1 MKTPKQLL
9 DLLLAQDGDIYEWGV
24 EVSPSD
30 SNPKAFDCSELVE
43 WGCARLGIKPTM
55 PDGAIYQ
62 ARHCQ
67 KYGLLIPV
75 DKAIHTTGALLFYF
89 SDDPFSGGRPSGA
102 HVAVSQGNGK
112 TFEARSSALGVHAF
126 TAINRG
132 WTHAG
137 LIPGLD
143 YSEPVATPTPTP
155 SPTSTATKPEE
166 VKERKGKHYQVTAEY
181 QLNVRSGPGLDYKVL
196 GEINRGE
203 EVIAPYTRGWL
214 PIIRKD
220 GTTGWVS
227 RKFMKQVPTPGPAGP
242 PSAPGPTPTPTPAP
256 TATPTPTPTPTPAP
270 TATPTP
276 APAVGGPT
284 AAQLQKIVPPL
295 TAEKADSLTHP
306 LNLAMGEAE
315 INTPLRQAAFIAQV
329 AYESQGFSRFVEN
342 LNYRAD
348 RLLDVFGK
356 YFTDSEAQEFAH
368 QPEKIANRVYANR
381 LGNSD
386 EASGDGWRYRGRGFI
401 QLTGKD
407 NYREAGKY
415 LHLDLVGQP
424 ELVEGLE
431 VGARVAAWYWASRNL
446 NPYAD
451 RGQFDTIT
459 KRINGGLNGL
469 LDRRAYY
476 KRAKEALG
484 A

>member
-1 MKTPKQLL
+1 
-9 DLLLAQDGDIYEWGV
+9 
-24 EVSPSD
+24 
-30 SNPKAFDCSELVE
+30 
-43 WGCARLGIKPTM
+43 
-55 PDGAIYQ
+55 
-62 ARHCQ
+62 
-67 KYGLLIPV
+67 
-75 DKAIHTTGALLFYF
+75 
-89 SDDPFSGGRPSGA
+89 
-102 HVAVSQGNGK
+102 
-112 TFEARSSALGVHAF
+112 
-126 TAINRG
+126 
-132 WTHAG
+132 
-137 LIPGLD
+137 
-143 YSEPVATPTPTP
+143 
-155 SPTSTATKPEE
+155 
-166 VKERKGKHYQVTAEY
+166 
-181 QLNVRSGPGLDYKVL
+181 
-196 GEINRGE
+196 
-203 EVIAPYTRGWL
+203 
-214 PIIRKD
+214 
-220 GTTGWVS
+220 
-227 RKFMKQVPTPGPAGP
+227 
-242 PSAPGPTPTPTPAP
+242 
-256 TATPTPTPTPTPAP
+256 
-270 TATPTP
+270 
-276 APAVGGPT
+276 
-284 AAQLQKIVPPL
+284 
-295 TAEKADSLTHP
+295 
-306 LNLAMGEAE
+306 MGEAE

-329 AYESQGFSRFVEN
+329 AHESQGFSRFVEN

>member
-9 DLLLAQDGDIYEWGV
+9 NLLLAQDGDIYDFGV
-24 EVSPSD
+24 EVSPSE
-30 SNPKAFDCSELVE
+30 SNPEAFDCSELVE
-43 WGCARLGIKPTM
+43 WACARLGVKPTM
-55 PDGAIYQ
+55 PDGTWVQ
-62 ARHCQ
+62 VRHCQ
-67 KYGLLIPV
+67 KYNLIIPV
-75 DKAIHTTGALLFYF
+75 KQAIRTAGALLFYF
-89 SDDPFSGGRPSGA
+89 SDDPFTGDRPSCA

-112 TFEARSSALGVHAF
+112 TFEARSSKLGVHAF
-126 TAINRG
+126 SAYNRG

-143 YSEPVATPTPTP
+143 YSEPAVTTT
-155 SPTSTATKPEE
+155 PTSTAAKPED
-166 VKERKGKHYQVTAEY
+166 VKERKGRNFQVIAEY
-181 QLNVRSGPGLDYKVL
+181 QLNVRSGPGIEYTVL
-196 GEINRGE
+196 GELNHGE
-203 EVIAPYTRGWL
+203 EVIVPYTAGWL
-214 PIIRKD
+214 PILRKD

-227 RKFMKQVPTPGPAGP
+227 RKFMKKA
-242 PSAPGPTPTPTPAP
+242 PTPAP
-256 TATPTPTPTPTPAP
+256 TVTAKPKPAPTPTAK
-270 TATPTP
+270 PTP
-276 APAVGGPT
+276 APAAGGPT
-284 AAQLQKIVPPL
+284 SAQLQKIVPSL
-295 TAEKADSLTHP
+295 SSEKSDSLTHP

-329 AYESQGFSRFVEN
+329 AHESQGFSRFVEN

-356 YFTDSEAQEFAH
+356 YFTESEAQEFAR
-368 QPEKIANRVYANR
+368 QPEKIANRVYADR
-381 LGNSD
+381 LGNGD

-407 NYREAGKY
+407 NYREAGKS

-431 VGARVAAWYWASRNL
+431 IGARVAAWYWTNRNL

-476 KRAKEALG
+476 KRAKEVLG